1 MIGSYGPIIF
11 IVSDKMALTF
21 SRLSRSAGSEWAT
34 HETLRGK
41 KRSEYIGP
49 VLQTISLE
57 ITLSAMH
64 GVRPRQTAETLV
76 QMAENGV
83 VYPFVVG
90 GKPVGNNLW
99 KLLSVSDDWKGIY
112 SKGEVSEITVSL
124 SIEEYV

>member
-11 IVSDKMALTF
+11 SVSDKKALTF
-21 SRLSRSAGSEWAT
+21 SSLSRSAGSEWAS

-49 VLQTISLE
+49 ALQTISLE
-57 ITLSAMH
+57 ITLSALH

-76 QMAENGV
+76 QMAEDGAV
-83 VYPFVVG
+83 HSFVVG
-90 GKPVGNNLW
+90 GKPIGSLW
-99 KLLSVSDDWKGIY
+99 KLVSVSDDWKGIY

-124 SIEEYV
+124 SLEEYV

>member
-11 IVSDKMALTF
+11 SVSDKKALTF
-21 SRLSRSAGSEWAT
+21 SSLSRSAGSEWAS

-41 KRSEYIGP
+41 KRSEYIGAA
-49 VLQTISLE
+49 LQAISLE

-76 QMAENGV
+76 QMAEDGA
-83 VYPFVVG
+83 VYSFVVG
-90 GKPVGNNLW
+90 GKPIGNNLW
-99 KLLSVSDDWKGIY
+99 KLVSVSDDWKRIY

-124 SIEEYV
+124 SLEEYV